1 MKITNYLSI
10 INLFVVLL
18 ISFKNVHEISLINT
32 KKYQRNIFCA
42 KRILGD
48 PPSAN
53 PSTSLNQN
61 EDNHNS
67 NPDANK
73 GNTNK
78 SDKLNGDNIPNSQSK
93 SENTNL
99 SESPKT
105 GTASNPPQPEPSVQP
120 GNTNGDS
127 QNSIHSDD
135 EEEDDE
141 DEDDDEEDCSVNN
154 GGCGENLLCEK
165 MESGIIKCSCPSGY
179 KLNGTSCIELLS
191 AHSVNYCFCGILII
205 LIILVSMI
213 Y

>member
-1 MKITNYLSI
+1 MVIIYQILKANLKIQIYLNPLKLELLQIHHSP
-10 INLFVVLL
+10 NLQY
-18 ISFKNVHEISLINT
+18 N
-32 KKYQRNIFCA
+32 
-42 KRILGD
+42 
-48 PPSAN
+48 
-53 PSTSLNQN
+53 
-61 EDNHNS
+61 
-67 NPDANK
+67 
-73 GNTNK
+73 
-78 SDKLNGDNIPNSQSK
+78 
-93 SENTNL
+93 
-99 SESPKT
+99 
-105 GTASNPPQPEPSVQP
+105 P